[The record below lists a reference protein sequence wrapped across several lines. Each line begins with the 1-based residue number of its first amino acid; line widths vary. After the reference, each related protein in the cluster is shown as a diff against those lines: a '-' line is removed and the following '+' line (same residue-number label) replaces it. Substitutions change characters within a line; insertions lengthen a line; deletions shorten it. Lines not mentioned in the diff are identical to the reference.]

1 MTVDRV
7 AEAVAEREKAER
19 ELTAAVDAARVAG
32 VTWDELADVLGL
44 NSRQAAQKWRARR
57 PERL

>member
-7 AEAVAEREKAER
+7 AEAVAERGKAER
-19 ELTAAVDAARVAG
+19 ELTAAVDAARAAG

-57 PERL
+57 TDR